1 MDPPYSPVAASR
13 SRIMPAAFHAIP
25 FDHAQPAQAGVL
37 LINLGTPDA
46 PTPAALRRYL
56 AEFLWDRRVVEL
68 PRPLWW
74 LLLHG
79 LVLRRR
85 PVRSARKY
93 QKIWTADG
101 SPLLAISRRQT
112 AAIAARL
119 ADRCAGP
126 LQVALGMRYGRPS
139 VAAALRQLRA
149 VGVRRLLI
157 LPLYP
162 QYAAATTAS
171 AFDAVTAELSA
182 WRWLPELRL
191 ISHYHDDPGYLTAL
205 ADQIRAARADGPPDE
220 RLLFSFHG
228 LPRRAL
234 LAGDPY
240 YCQCHK
246 TARLL
251 AERLALPPE
260 TWAVAFQSRFGR
272 AEWLQ
277 PYASALLTDWA
288 EAGVGSVA
296 VVCPGFAA
304 DCLETLEEIALENR
318 RIFLAAGGRQYRY
331 LPALNDAPSHMAALT
346 DLIVR
351 HGAGWPEFSP
361 GPVDPAAQ
369 AAEGVAT
376 RQRAQ
381 ALGALS

>member
-1 MDPPYSPVAASR
+1 
-13 SRIMPAAFHAIP
+13 MPACDLVP
-25 FDHAQPAQAGVL
+25 FDHTQPSQAGVL

-46 PTPAALRRYL
+46 PTPTAVRRYL
-56 AEFLWDRRVVEL
+56 AEFLWDRRIVEL

-74 LLLHG
+74 LILHG
-79 LVLRRR
+79 LILRRR
-85 PVRSARKY
+85 PARSARKY

-101 SPLLAISRRQT
+101 SPLLAISQRQK
-112 AAIAARL
+112 AAIAVQL

-126 LQVALGMRYGRPS
+126 LQVALGMRYGQPS
-139 VAAALRQLRA
+139 IATALRELRA
-149 VGVRRLLI
+149 TGVRRLLV

-162 QYAAATTAS
+162 HYAAATTAS
-171 AFDAVTAELSA
+171 AFDALAAELCR

-191 ISHYHDDPGYLTAL
+191 ITHYHDDVGYLDALTARL
-205 ADQIRAARADGPPDE
+205 RADRAAGPPDE

-228 LPRRAL
+228 LPRRTL

-251 AERLALPPE
+251 AERLELPPE

-277 PYASALLTDWA
+277 PYTSTLLTDWA
-288 EAGVGSVA
+288 RAGVRSVA
-296 VVCPGFAA
+296 VACPGFAT

-318 RIFLAAGGRQYRY
+318 QIFLAAGGQHYRY
-331 LPALNDAPSHMAALT
+331 LPALNDDPAHMAALT
-346 DLIVR
+346 ALIVR
-351 HGAGWPEFSP
+351 HGAGWPEFMP
-361 GPVDPAAQ
+361 GPGDAAAQ
-369 AAEGVAT
+369 AAERAAT
-376 RQRAQ
+376 QQRAQ
-381 ALGALS
+381 ALGAPA